1 MKSSP
6 GTIIV
11 ASSNSSGGITNYT
24 TITSP
29 VSQQQ
34 QQNPFLSADG
44 NTTNNNNSSNQ
55 SALFH
60 QTLSDR
66 GIVLTQQQPHH
77 PPREMMIINCNDMDQ
92 HSLHQNNNN
101 TPPNRMTMSV
111 SVTPVQ
117 EQQQQLNNNSP
128 TATNTT
134 TILLPIQMTSSNSE
148 QSSALVSGG
157 GGGLYFDQH
166 GNGHTINTS
175 TNSNSA
181 TANQAIE
188 EIIILNTSS
197 SSSTGTATE
206 QYQSEQVQMHQMQPR
221 SNPVI
226 EVVGGQSY
234 ERIIMISSPPST
246 AKLEASSNGQ
256 QHLVKNGETIISLV
270 STTKDSAVAG
280 GAPEMIVFA
289 EANGGMDGKITTTTT
304 REGHGLKELD
314 GDDDVFKFVLDEV
327 ECREPVQRSTR
338 QLRSRGTKDPMLGSG
353 GLEILMMDS
362 PVAVGE
368 KKDNVN
374 SDGVVVEMVNEGEQ
388 EEQDAVTG
396 EDKDKEQI
404 VIGE

>member
-11 ASSNSSGGITNYT
+11 ASTNSSGGITNYT

-34 QQNPFLSADG
+34 QNPFLSADG
-44 NTTNNNNSSNQ
+44 NTPNNNNSCNQ
-55 SALFH
+55 SALFP
-60 QTLSDR
+60 QSLSDR

-77 PPREMMIINCNDMDQ
+77 PAREMMIINCNDMDQ
-92 HSLHQNNNN
+92 HSLRQNNNN

-134 TILLPIQMTSSNSE
+134 TILMPIQMTSTNSE
-148 QSSALVSGG
+148 QSSGIVSGG

-175 TNSNSA
+175 TNSNST

-197 SSSTGTATE
+197 STSTE
-206 QYQSEQVQMHQMQPR
+206 QYQSDQVQMHHMQPR
-221 SNPVI
+221 STPVI

-246 AKLEASSNGQ
+246 AKLEASANGQ

-270 STTKDSAVAG
+270 STTKDSGVAG
-280 GAPEMIVFA
+280 GAPEMIVF
-289 EANGGMDGKITTTTT
+289 EESNGGHGMDGKITTTTT

-362 PVAVGE
+362 PVAVGVGE

-374 SDGVVVEMVNEGEQ
+374 SDGVVVETANEGEQ
-388 EEQDAVTG
+388 EEQDVVTG
-396 EDKDKEQI
+396 EEKTKEQI